1 LWLKVKEVADKDVGL
16 IPICYESKPRT
27 GQSIVPILQE
37 MLDQADFAILVMT
50 GEDLTG
56 KGDRRPRQN
65 VVHEAGLF
73 QGRLGFERTVLLVEK
88 GVEFLSNL
96 HGMQVIGFKGDDIE
110 GTFWNLSRVLRRV

>member
-1 LWLKVKEVADKDVGL
+1 
-16 IPICYESKPRT
+16 
-27 GQSIVPILQE
+27 
-37 MLDQADFAILVMT
+37 
-50 GEDLTG
+50 
-56 KGDRRPRQN
+56 
-65 VVHEAGLF
+65 VHEAGLF